1 MLCSTFDT
9 INSSLSGAGKA
20 MAASLRLPC
29 DFRSVALFVAAV
41 LCAVLPLEVS
51 HLASAF
57 LGALGY
63 LVIQTLQS
71 GMERRSVDKTA
82 KQIRAPP
89 ARPRLQHGS
98 PSSCPS
104 PSVPRNPTVTGRAG
118 QAATRP
124 RGRVERPCGPLL
136 GPPPGLAAPGAEE
149 KSWRSSV
156 EVRRPS
162 AMPVAAPTFEAVGW
176 EAEVSELLG
185 RIAPTTES
193 DMAVAQIARDV
204 KKAIRSIIPEAEV
217 AGFASG
223 SLASGTAFGVA
234 VPEVDIVI
242 SASPTALVGRLQ
254 GRWSQGLGITNP
266 TSRNMDARKLH
277 KSAIR
282 ACTDKLVGTG
292 TFKFRRSAF
301 RGLEPKVTVI
311 APAPPG
317 LCGSSQGVPVNLS
330 VNSVTPFYNAAL
342 LTECGQ
348 IDPRAKELVL
358 VVKRWAKDR
367 GLCHAAKGHLSPYS
381 WTLLTVFF
389 LQAGAKRPLLP
400 PLERFSAS
408 SGLLP
413 QQRSLVRPERD
424 AGGAAHP
431 WVPSGCTK
439 KVGELFKDFVAFY
452 ASEFNWRT
460 EGVSVRLGRRGPPDV
475 SLPLHIALHED
486 GVTSEVGPSIE
497 DPFELSGNLG
507 ACTTAATLERLRAE
521 FRRAAELC
529 AAGGSLTALLE
540 PWAPPEACGRAG
552 AEEEDAE

>member
-242 SASPTALVGRLQ
+242 SASPAALMGRLQ
-254 GRWSQGLGITNP
+254 GRWTQSQNGVLKIDT
-266 TSRNMDARKLH
+266 RKLQ

-282 ACTDKLVGTG
+282 ACTNHLVGTNA
-292 TFKFRRSAF
+292 FKFRRSAF
-301 RGLEPKVTVI
+301 RGQEPKVTMI
-311 APAPPG
+311 APSPTAEG
-317 LCGSSQGVPVNLS
+317 QGIPVNIS
-330 VNSVTPFYNAAL
+330 VNAVTPLYKAAL
-342 LTECGQ
+342 MTECGQ
-348 IDPRAKELVL
+348 LDPRAKELIL
-358 VVKRWAKDR
+358 LVKRWAKDR
-367 GLCHAAKGHLSPYS
+367 GLCHAAKGHLSPYA
-381 WTLLTVFF
+381 WTLIAIFF
-389 LQAGAKRPLLP
+389 LQAGAKEPSLP
-400 PLERFSAS
+400 PLDLFPTS
-408 SGLLP
+408 SGLMKKGSSAPRTESPKLKACDK
-413 QQRSLVRPERD
+413 S
-424 AGGAAHP
+424 AGA
-431 WVPSGCTK
+431 
-439 KVGELFKDFVAFY
+439 LFKDFITFY
-452 ASEFNWRT
+452 AREFIW
-460 EGVSVRLGRRGPPDV
+460 EKEVISVRLGRRGPPDV
-475 SLPLHIALHED
+475 SVPLHIILLDDA
-486 GVTSEVGPSIE
+486 TTMVGPSIE
-497 DPFELSGNLG
+497 DPFEDSQNIGE
-507 ACTTAATLERLRAE
+507 CMTASSYLRLQEELQRADK
-521 FRRAAELC
+521 LC
-529 AAGGSLTALLE
+529 SQPGTSLTLLLE
-540 PWAPPEACGRAG
+540 PWAPPERDGG
-552 AEEEDAE
+552 EEAEGCED